1 LPPYVLRGRAATGQ
15 ERGSA
20 LETLSVTAYTSPEH
34 PNLQWLLSFNPEIS
48 RIFREEYCFQTGFQS
63 FLENTIRDLRERW
76 TSGLETRARELGDSD
91 MFDSFVAELEVA
103 DVLAINGWKVEFLPS
118 KSSNGVKPPDMI
130 AHGGP
135 RDIAVEVK
143 MLTDEQVFHRI
154 ERRMRQILGE
164 TGFSARVTL
173 GPDIAQADK
182 FHRRKFIDLMLKDFE
197 RKFDSHSSQ
206 VQTISTA
213 FGFVQLWKRLP
224 GQEPEILFGTTT
236 ISIPRDT
243 FRERI
248 RSDILDAA
256 RKRSTWEGNLAKYP
270 YVVALVAK
278 DHWVRLEDVEAVVV
292 DAGGLFISDEEC
304 RNITGILSVA
314 VSGEVTV
321 LTNPRACE
329 EISDPTI
336 ASRIVKGLT

>member
-1 LPPYVLRGRAATGQ
+1 M
-15 ERGSA
+15 
-20 LETLSVTAYTSPEH
+20 
-34 PNLQWLLSFNPEIS
+34 LSFTPRVS
-48 RIFREEYCFQTGFQS
+48 RIFREEYSFQTGFQS
-63 FLENTIRDLRERW
+63 FLENTIRDLRGRG
-76 TSGLETRARELGDSD
+76 TRGLETHTRELGDSD

-103 DVLAINGWKVEFLPS
+103 DVLAINGRKVEFLPS

-130 AHGGP
+130 AHGEP

-154 ERRMRQILGE
+154 ERGIRQILGD

-182 FHRRKFIDLMLKDFE
+182 FHRKKFIDLMLKDFE

-206 VQTISTA
+206 GQTISTA

-224 GQEPEILFGTTT
+224 GQELEILVGTTI

-256 RKRSTWEGNLAKYP
+256 RKRSTWKGDLTECP

-278 DHWVRLEDVEAVVV
+278 DHWVRLEDVEAIVN
-292 DAGGLFISDEEC
+292 DAEGLFRTDEDC
-304 RNITGILSVA
+304 RNITGILWVA
-314 VSGEVTV
+314 VWGEVTV
-321 LTNPRACE
+321 LANPRAWE
-329 EISDPTI
+329 EIGDPSI
-336 ASRIVKGLT
+336 ASRIVKGLP